1 MSEAWTIAIS
11 LLTGMGGMI
20 CVLLWAIYG
29 RLGRLVMLLEALTL
43 ERWSAESLGKITR
56 DIATG
61 ARRTGV
67 GERGG

>member
-1 MSEAWTIAIS
+1 MSPEVTVTLS

-29 RLGRLVMLLEALTL
+29 RLGRLVTLLEALTL
-43 ERWSAESLGKITR
+43 ERWNAESLGKLTR

-61 ARRTGV
+61 TRR
-67 GERGG
+67 R